1 MDVIG
6 TGALSLPAHMT
17 TGIFETAQ
25 LGSTVAVLSGQK
37 PMLFG
42 QTSSMTFSN
51 PKAEF
56 VGEGQQ
62 KASTTVE
69 PSTVTVNP
77 YKVQVTM
84 RFNEEVKWA
93 DEDYQLGVLQQ
104 LSDKT
109 GPALSRALDLGIYH
123 GINPLTGTSFAG
135 ITKFISQ
142 TTNEVA
148 RGADAIADLDAAE
161 ALVLGIPTGA
171 ALDPTYAKGV
181 RAIRNE
187 QTRQRLYPDFSLTTQ
202 ASDLDGYTASV
213 SDTVSGSQEFTP
225 AAGGEV
231 VDAFVGDYSQV
242 YWGVQRTIG
251 VHLIEYGDPD
261 GQGDLQ
267 RNNQIALRAE
277 VVYGWVIGDLDRFA
291 KITHTAA

>member
-1 MDVIG
+1 MPVLT
-6 TGALSLPAHMT
+6 TGDLSLPDHMT

-25 LGSTVAVLSGQK
+25 LGSTVAVLSGAR

-42 QTSSMTFSN
+42 KTTSMTFSN

-62 KASTTVE
+62 KSSTGVE

-77 YKVQVTM
+77 YKAQVTM

-104 LSDKT
+104 LADKT
-109 GPALSRALDLGIYH
+109 GPALARALDLGIYH
-123 GINPLTGTSFAG
+123 GINPLTGAAFAG
-135 ITKFISQ
+135 ITKFVSQ
-142 TTNEVA
+142 TTNIVTA
-148 RGADAIADLDAAE
+148 SGDVIADLDAAE
-161 ALVLGIPTGA
+161 ALVSGIPTGV
-171 ALDPTYAKGV
+171 ALDPTYAKKV
-181 RAIRNE
+181 RALRNE
-187 QTRQRLYPDFSLTTQ
+187 QTRQRLYPDFQLTTG

-213 SDTVSGSQEFTP
+213 SDTVSGSQEIAKATGDP
-225 AAGGEV
+225 V
-231 VDAFVGDYSQV
+231 VDAFVGDYSQI
-242 YWGVQRTIG
+242 YWGVQRNIG

-277 VVYGWVIGDLDRFA
+277 VVYGWVIGELDKFA
-291 KITHTAA
+291 RVQHLAA